1 MKILLRDQ
9 KTKLYYAGEKG
20 WKSQPEEAVSFPSS
34 LKAWKIIMDASES
47 GDFELVYSLENSAE
61 TFFVPIEAP
70 LRQARS

>member
-20 WKSQPEEAVSFPSS
+20 WKARPEEAVSFPSS
-34 LKAWKIIMDASES
+34 LKAWQIVMNDSKS
-47 GDFELVYSLENSAE
+47 GDFELVYSLEDSAE

-70 LRQARS
+70 LHQARS